1 LSEAYFNSK
10 REAAQMN
17 ASIFFVKTLAILAL
31 VLINCSAIQAGE
43 VLVRE
48 NNQQSRINQ
57 GIQSGELTPFEASQL
72 EHAQNRIEKHRAKAL
87 SDGKLTWNERAR
99 LHHEQKVQSRKIFKF
114 KHNRRDVN

>member
-1 LSEAYFNSK
+1 MK
-10 REAAQMN
+10 
-17 ASIFFVKTLAILAL
+17 ASIFFIKNLAILTL
-31 VLINCSAIQAGE
+31 VLINCSTIQAGE
-43 VLVRE
+43 GLLRE
-48 NNQQSRINQ
+48 NHQQGRIDQ

-99 LHHEQKVQSRKIFKF
+99 LHHEQKVQSRKIFRF